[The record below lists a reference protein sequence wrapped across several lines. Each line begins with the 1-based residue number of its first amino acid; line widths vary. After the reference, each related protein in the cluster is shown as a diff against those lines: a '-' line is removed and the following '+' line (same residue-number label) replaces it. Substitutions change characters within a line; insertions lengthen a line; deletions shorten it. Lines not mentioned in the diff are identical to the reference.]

1 MIAENEIKELSEIK
15 GLSKKARQDAEEDRI
30 ENFLLSYYSKFREQS
45 DNLIKSFFESYDI
58 EIGRTDAVYINGI
71 TDLAKS
77 YMASYLYQA
86 FARYLI
92 EWESNKLK
100 ESKEK
105 KVNQKWKEKKMTRE
119 EDAIVYGNTNTG
131 MAFGDIMTQVA
142 KQSPVTSTPKW
153 VPCSKQL
160 PKENEYVDGVAK
172 YYFVQN
178 EYGDMLVA
186 KYVKKDYWE
195 EIYSRHKLGA
205 TDKIVAW
212 MPLPKKYKAETE
224 KGENK

>member
-1 MIAENEIKELSEIK
+1 
-15 GLSKKARQDAEEDRI
+15 
-30 ENFLLSYYSKFREQS
+30 
-45 DNLIKSFFESYDI
+45 
-58 EIGRTDAVYINGI
+58 
-71 TDLAKS
+71 
-77 YMASYLYQA
+77 
-86 FARYLI
+86 
-92 EWESNKLK
+92 
-100 ESKEK
+100 
-105 KVNQKWKEKKMTRE
+105 MTRE

-160 PKENEYVDGVAK
+160 PKENEY
-172 YYFVQN
+172 YLVQN

-195 EIYSRHKLGA
+195 EMYSRHKLGA

-212 MPLPKKYKAETE
+212 MPLPKKYKAETK
-224 KGENK
+224 KGEN